1 VIKLIELVKKAIKGD
16 NECFDALMQNKRES
30 IYKVAY
36 SYVNNT
42 ECALDIMQEVIY
54 KALVSIK
61 SLKEPEYFNTWLTRI
76 TINCSINYL
85 NKSKKVISLDEK
97 HIKDMTSPSS
107 DRSEIMDLHEALKN
121 LDTKYKTIVML
132 KYFEDL
138 TLKDISDIVKLP
150 LSTVKTHLYR
160 GLEKLKIDLKEANQY
175 E

>member
-1 VIKLIELVKKAIKGD
+1 MIKLIELVKKAIKGD
-16 NECFDALMQNKRES
+16 NESFDTLMQSKREN

-42 ECALDIMQEVIY
+42 EYALDIMQEVIY

-61 SLKEPEYFNTWLTRI
+61 NLKEPEYFNTWLTRI

-85 NKSKKVISLDEK
+85 NKSKKVISMDEN
-97 HIKDMTSPSS
+97 HIKDMTLCKSNTE
-107 DRSEIMDLHEALKN
+107 EIMDLHESLKK
-121 LDTKYKTIVML
+121 LDVKYKTIILL

-138 TLKDISDIVKLP
+138 TLKDISDILKLP
-150 LSTVKTHLYR
+150 LSTVKTQLYR
-160 GLEKLKIDLKEANQY
+160 GLEKLKIDLKEA

>member
-1 VIKLIELVKKAIKGD
+1 MIKLIALVKKAIKGD
-16 NECFDALMQNKRES
+16 NKSFDSLIQIKREN

-42 ECALDIMQEVIY
+42 EDALDIMQEVIY

-61 SLKEPEYFNTWLTRI
+61 NLKEPEYFNTWLTRI

-85 NKSKKVISLDEK
+85 NKSKKVISIDEK
-97 HIKDMTSPSS
+97 HLKDMTLLPKN
-107 DRSEIMDLHEALKN
+107 REEIMDLHDSLKN
-121 LDTKYKTIVML
+121 LDIKYKSIIIL

-138 TLKDISDIVKLP
+138 TLKDISDILKLP

-160 GLEKLKIDLKEANQY
+160 GLAKLKIDLKEVEKY

>member
-1 VIKLIELVKKAIKGD
+1 MELVEKAIQGD
-16 NECFDALMQNKRES
+16 NESFDALIQSKRDS

-42 ECALDIMQEVIY
+42 EHALDIMQEVIY

-61 SLKEPEYFNTWLTRI
+61 SLNSPEYFNTWLTRI

-85 NKSKKVISLDEK
+85 NKSKKVISIDEK
-97 HIKDMTSPSS
+97 HIKDMTVCSKNAE
-107 DRSEIMDLHEALKN
+107 EIMDLHEALNK
-121 LDTKYKTIVML
+121 LDTKYKTIVIL

-138 TLKDISDIVKLP
+138 TLKDISDMLKLP

-160 GLEKLKIDLKEANQY
+160 GLEKLKIDLREA